1 VAGSPA
7 VAAIASVTAAASSAL
22 KNVPGTDCAMARLNR
37 PFASSMASSAA
48 ITPAPADSPKTVTLS
63 GSPPNRATLSLTQ
76 RSAATASSRPR
87 LAGAPSICA
96 KPSMPR
102 R

>member
-1 VAGSPA
+1 M
-7 VAAIASVTAAASSAL
+7 AAIASVIVPASSAL

-37 PFASSMASSAA
+37 PFASSIASSAE
-48 ITPAPADSPKTVTLS
+48 ITPAPADSPKTVTLP
-63 GSPPNRATLSLTQ
+63 GSPPNLSMLSLTQ
-76 RSAATASSRPR
+76 RSAATASSSPR
-87 LAGAPSICA
+87 LAGAPAICA